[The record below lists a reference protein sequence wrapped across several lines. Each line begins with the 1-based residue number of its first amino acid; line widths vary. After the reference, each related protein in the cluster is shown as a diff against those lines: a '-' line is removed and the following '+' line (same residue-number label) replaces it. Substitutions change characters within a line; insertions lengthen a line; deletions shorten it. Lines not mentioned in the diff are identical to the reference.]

1 MRLVVTGGGTGGHV
15 FPALEIARTAR
26 DQGVDVHYFGSLR
39 GQEGRVCRDF
49 DIPFTGF
56 ATEPLY
62 SLKSWRGIRS
72 AFLIAKATSEAKR
85 ALQKL
90 RPDAVLSTGGYSSAP
105 VVSAAGTVGIPYVI
119 HEQNTVPGRTNRIL
133 SKKAFAV
140 ATTFKTGAEH
150 FAGSRVVRTG
160 MPIRRELRLHGQGQF
175 HFDVKTPKGEHLA
188 FVMGGSQGAHA
199 LNEAALSTAVRM
211 AGHQLAWL
219 VAAGPKNF
227 AAMETSRE
235 RLGVSAEFDI
245 RAFLSAEE
253 MAQAYSHADMVVCRS
268 GGSLAELAACRR
280 PGILIPLPS
289 SFANHQLHNAREF
302 EAMGAADVILQS
314 DLSPS
319 TLESRILGW
328 MNEPDRLRAAQSA
341 LADWDIPDASERVL
355 ALIRESVIGTI
366 EKRP

>member
-15 FPALEIARTAR
+15 FPALEVARTAR
-26 DQGVDVHYFGSLR
+26 EQGIDVHYLGSLR

-49 DIPFTGF
+49 DIPFVGF

-72 AFLIAKATSEAKR
+72 AVLIAKATSLAKR
-85 ALQKL
+85 ELTRL
-90 RPDAVLSTGGYSSAP
+90 RPDAILSTGGYSSAP
-105 VVSAAGTVGIPYVI
+105 IVSAAGALKIPYVI

-133 SKKAFAV
+133 AKKAFAV
-140 ATTFKTGAEH
+140 ATTFRSGAEH
-150 FAGSRVVRTG
+150 FAGTRVERTG

-175 HFDVKTPKGEHLA
+175 HFDVNTPKGEHVA
-188 FVMGGSQGAHA
+188 FVMGGSQGALA
-199 LNEAALSTAVRM
+199 LNEVALSTAVRM
-211 AGHQLAWL
+211 VGHKLAWL

-227 AAMETSRE
+227 AEMEKSRE

-253 MAQAYSHADMVVCRS
+253 MAQAYSRTDVVVCRS
-268 GGSLAELAACRR
+268 GGSLAELAAFRR
-280 PGILIPLPS
+280 PGILIPLPT

-302 EAMGAADVILQS
+302 EAMGAADVIVQS

-319 TLESRILGW
+319 TLESRLLGW
-328 MNEPDRLRAAQSA
+328 MNEPERLRIAQKA
-341 LADWDIPDASERVL
+341 LAEWDIPDASDRVL
-355 ALIRESVIGTI
+355 SLIRKAAIGTI
-366 EKRP
+366 GGRL